1 MTHNLYWSVYQNL
14 EKELIELSNHIHIDD
29 KQLKVYSM
37 KIAELLIRTCVEF
50 ESLAKE
56 LYLNNGGTKSDDKEL
71 YFDTDC
77 LAFLKEKWKLDLKKV
92 QVVSSN
98 FYFNEDKNKVL
109 MPLRKAHKRGDS
121 SAKWLQAYQA
131 VKHNRRTSLEKAN
144 LENLLNSMAALF
156 ILNLYYRNNV
166 FDLGND
172 GEGKSFDYTCGS
184 NIFSTLVPKRKTI
197 SVGEKKV
204 DSLNEFDE
212 YIYIV
217 SPIPDYESK
226 MEELLQKLFDTIN
239 SDLSSGN
246 VDAKVLDEK
255 YFARKA
261 IELEIHKLL
270 EQAKYQ
276 AILNK
281 ISIRN

>member
-37 KIAELLIRTCVEF
+37 KIAELLIRTCVEI
-50 ESLAKE
+50 ESIAKE
-56 LYLNNGGTKSDDKEL
+56 LYSLNDGGKKLEKVF
-71 YFDTDC
+71 FDTDC
-77 LAFLKEKWKLDLKKV
+77 LLHLRKIWKISYKKV
-92 QVVSSN
+92 QVISNN
-98 FYFNEDKNKVL
+98 FYLSKNIL
-109 MPLRKAHKRGDS
+109 QPLKNAHKGAGKSDL
-121 SAKWLQAYQA
+121 WLRAYQA
-131 VKHNRRTSLEKAN
+131 IKHNRSDNLEKAN

-156 ILNLYYRNNV
+156 ILNLYYRNNA

-172 GEGKSFDYTCGS
+172 REGKSFDYTCGS
-184 NIFSTLVPKRKTI
+184 NIFSTLVPKTKTI

-204 DSLNEFDE
+204 DELNEFDE
-212 YIYIV
+212 YIYIIV
-217 SPIPDYESK
+217 PIPDYESK
-226 MEELLQKLFDTIN
+226 MEERLQKLFDTIN
-239 SDLSSGN
+239 SDLSLGN

-255 YFARKA
+255 YIARKA
-261 IELEIHKLL
+261 IGLEIHKLL
-270 EQAKYQ
+270 EQVKYQ